1 MPAIYAQADALL
13 LTLID
18 DPLIAQTVPSKL
30 QSYLAAGVPIVA
42 AVNGEAGAIVRA
54 AGAGIACPANDAQA
68 LADAIRALKDTP
80 PGERAPMGARACSLY
95 ASAYTP
101 PLHSPPL
108 LALVTQRAAA
118 LPAGHLP

>member
-42 AVNGEAGAIVRA
+42 AVNGEAGEIVRA

-68 LADAIRALKDTP
+68 LADAIRALKATP
-80 PGERAPMGARACSLY
+80 TEERAALRSEEHTSELQSLMRTSY
-95 ASAYTP
+95 AVFC
-101 PLHSPPL
+101 LKK
-108 LALVTQRAAA
+108 
-118 LPAGHLP
+118 

>member
-1 MPAIYAQADALL
+1 MRISDWSSDVCSSDLKSEIAQRNLTNVVLGGRMPPTAMPAIYAQADALL

-42 AVNGEAGAIVRA
+42 AVNGEAGEIVRA

-68 LADAIRALKDTP
+68 LADAIR
-80 PGERAPMGARACSLY
+80 ERKSNRMNS
-95 ASAYTP
+95 S
-101 PLHSPPL
+101 H
-108 LALVTQRAAA
+108 
-118 LPAGHLP
+118 